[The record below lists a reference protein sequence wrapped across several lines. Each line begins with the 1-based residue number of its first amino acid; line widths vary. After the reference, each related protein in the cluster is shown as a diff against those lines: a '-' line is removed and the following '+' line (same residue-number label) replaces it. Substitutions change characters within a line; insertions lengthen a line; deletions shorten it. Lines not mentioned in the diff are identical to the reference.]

1 MEVMQFIAFWL
12 DASWDFFTEIKVPG
26 LGDFS
31 FAALFVGLFLACLG
45 LRLLCMMLGIGVHS
59 SDIKTVSGTGSAS
72 KPVSGFGN
80 GKSR

>member
-1 MEVMQFIAFWL
+1 MEVLEFIRFWL
-12 DASWDFFTEIKVPG
+12 ASSWDFFTEVKVPG
-26 LGDFS
+26 FEFS

-59 SDIKTVSGTGSAS
+59 TDIKTVAGTGSAS